1 MACKATIITG
11 TKIHVAVDCNSLPV
25 SIVIGPANEHD
36 SIRFVDT
43 VENVSDYFDEYCTKQ
58 IKSVYADKGYDSS
71 RIREYLRNK
80 NIKDCIP
87 YRNFKTRCS
96 KITNQNNYN
105 KTRYVVERFF
115 AWLKCGFHRTR
126 IRYERLAENY
136 LGFINIASIMI
147 YWRVLG

>member
-1 MACKATIITG
+1 
-11 TKIHVAVDCNSLPV
+11 VDSNGLPV
-25 SIVIGPANEHD
+25 SIVLSSANEHD
-36 SIRFVDT
+36 SSRFIDVMKNLDRCLDDDSI
-43 VENVSDYFDEYCTKQ
+43 EQIVSA
-58 IKSVYADKGYDSS
+58 YADKGYDAKY
-71 RIREYLRNK
+71 IREYLKSR

-87 YRNFKTRCS
+87 YRNFKTRS
-96 KITNQNNYN
+96 KTNKNYN

-136 LGFINIASIMI
+136 LAFLNIASIMM